1 MTKDDRT
8 AFSLKIVSADA
19 EAAGLDAAKASLLT
33 QQATIQKLDTANK
46 NLFDP
51 SNALANAYQGELA
64 QLSGIVRSTIVEQD
78 ILDAAAKKIR
88 NHFFPNDTTAV
99 VPSLSGLNNVWPRVQ
114 PFALTYGI
122 GKNYVE
128 VYPGTTATEASVIS
142 PITTLITSAGAF
154 LDIENTSGEH
164 VATSGTC
171 SLPGFTDQATCV
183 LNSGIWTAGP
193 SSIVTYPAVV
203 TLKTNLITAVNALK
217 TFLTAEVALIP
228 TTDTANQAQN
238 QAAINNINS
247 VILAALNAWLAQP
260 DFNPVPGS
268 VSPTQFPTYDPNLLA
283 PTKLHSSQLATLQ
296 AALNA
301 RLAFI
306 TTRISQIGTVLG
318 NIVQDVS
325 TGNITS
331 QTGIYGKRY
340 GFLLLRLNALG
351 GSLTQLNSLQ
361 TASGAQDSIKVNTL
375 ATKATYQTILPTSS
389 LKSNASNSA
398 MIHLIDTSFI
408 AVGDTVYVYA
418 EGQDELL
425 RGVKAIAG
433 DLVTLNDVIPAK
445 YTTSIKARLYKDL
458 S

>member
-1 MTKDDRT
+1 MTTDDRT

-51 SNALANAYQGELA
+51 SNVLVNAYQGELA
-64 QLSGIVRSTIVEQD
+64 QLSGIVYSTIVEQD

-99 VPSLSGLNNVWPRVQ
+99 VPSLSTLNNVWPRVQ

-122 GKNYVE
+122 GKDYVE
-128 VYPGTTATEASVIS
+128 VYPGSTPTEASVIS
-142 PITTLITSAGAF
+142 PITALISSASAF
-154 LDIENTSGEH
+154 LDIENTSGQH
-164 VATSGTC
+164 VVTSGSC
-171 SLPGFTDQATCV
+171 SLPSFTTESTCV
-183 LNSGIWTAGP
+183 LGGGVWTAGP
-193 SSIVTYPAVV
+193 SSIVTYPDVV
-203 TLKTNLITAVNALK
+203 TLKSNLVTAVNALK

-238 QAAINNINS
+238 QAAIDNINN
-247 VILAALNAWLAQP
+247 VIIAALNAWLAQP

-268 VSPTQFPTYDPNLLA
+268 VSPAQFPTYDASLLA

-296 AALNA
+296 AALNT
-301 RLAFI
+301 RLSFV

-318 NIVQDVS
+318 TIVQDIN

-331 QTGIYGKRY
+331 QTGLYGKRY

-361 TASGAQDSIKVNTL
+361 TASSAQDSIKANTL
-375 ATKATYQTILPTSS
+375 ATKATYQSILPTTS
-389 LKSNASNSA
+389 LKSNASNSS
-398 MIHLIDTSFI
+398 MIHLMDTSFI
-408 AVGDTVYVYA
+408 AIGDTVYVYA
-418 EGQDELL
+418 EGQTELL
-425 RGVKAIAG
+425 RGVKAISG
-433 DLVTLNDVIPAK
+433 DLVTLNDVVPAK
-445 YTTSIKARLYKDL
+445 YTTAIKARLYKDL